1 MENKT
6 RREGRPVDQV
16 GFYNSITKRL
26 YINDRKNLKWLS
38 YGVQPT
44 NNVFRLLQFTLSSR
58 RQDIR
63 NQLENHIKKDK
74 KRKFKKALFRPALLN
89 QNQIN
94 QLENSKIYAY
104 ELQTIIKN

>member
-1 MENKT
+1 MEKKT
-6 RREGRPVDQV
+6 QREGRPVDQV
-16 GFYNSITKRL
+16 RFYNSITKRL
-26 YINDRKNLKWLS
+26 YINDKKILKWLS

-44 NNVFRLLQFTLSSR
+44 DTVFRLLQFTLSSR

-63 NQLENHIKKDK
+63 NQLKNRIKKDK
-74 KRKFKKALFRPALLN
+74 KRKFKKALSRPALLN